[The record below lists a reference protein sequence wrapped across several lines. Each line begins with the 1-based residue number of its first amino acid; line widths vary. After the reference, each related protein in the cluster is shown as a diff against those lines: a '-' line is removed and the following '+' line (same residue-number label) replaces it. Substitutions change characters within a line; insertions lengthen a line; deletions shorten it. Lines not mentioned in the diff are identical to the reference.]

1 MYSSSEICDRY
12 LKRGSCI
19 LSLQIHKFC
28 PVKVSYRTFLIEMP
42 NFKQIPILSLQ
53 LRSFF
58 HRMRSSFTWQMI
70 WQVDQLLN
78 ENAGTVFARMG
89 LTFMPMES
97 DSKGIIYYVSL
108 LLHKNIYQRTYPA
121 GRALTSD

>member
-1 MYSSSEICDRY
+1 MYSSSEICDRH
-12 LKRGSCI
+12 LKRGGCI

-58 HRMRSSFTWQMI
+58 PSDAVFIYLT
-70 WQVDQLLN
+70 DDL
-78 ENAGTVFARMG
+78 AG
-89 LTFMPMES
+89 
-97 DSKGIIYYVSL
+97 
-108 LLHKNIYQRTYPA
+108 
-121 GRALTSD
+121 